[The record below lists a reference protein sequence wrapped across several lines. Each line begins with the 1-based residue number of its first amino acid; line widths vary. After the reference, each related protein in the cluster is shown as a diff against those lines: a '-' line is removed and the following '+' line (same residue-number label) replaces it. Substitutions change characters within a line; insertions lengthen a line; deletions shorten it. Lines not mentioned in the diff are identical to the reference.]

1 MLCQAPKI
9 GKCVAKGVPMA
20 QRNGQ
25 WPSLDCVRSTRLHKA
40 VAKEEH
46 DPAPA
51 LGLRGVVIISPLT
64 AATGCLTSP
73 AYLRTLPM
81 TVRHLAPRHTTPCW
95 CAPHISPSTLC
106 ATHRLAARATVPPVT
121 AVAGHAQTTGEL
133 THRALPGALVVGY
146 SATHTES
153 VVCCS
158 GSLSLC
164 DSNPRTPPAYR
175 PRAF

>member
-1 MLCQAPKI
+1 
-9 GKCVAKGVPMA
+9 MA

-25 WPSLDCVRSTRLHKA
+25 WPSIDFVRSTLLQKA

-95 CAPHISPSTLC
+95 CAQHISPSTL
-106 ATHRLAARATVPPVT
+106 
-121 AVAGHAQTTGEL
+121 
-133 THRALPGALVVGY
+133 
-146 SATHTES
+146 
-153 VVCCS
+153 
-158 GSLSLC
+158 
-164 DSNPRTPPAYR
+164 
-175 PRAF
+175 